1 MLTGYTRLLATALVV
16 LAAGCAKDF
25 NTSNTARYYDAG
37 TRAELARDYPQAE
50 DYYARALVWAGTERV
65 PMSLL
70 SMTMYSL
77 GRMKGHACKFDE
89 ARELLLTS
97 LALEET
103 TSGPASSQ
111 ISRRLFELARLNYDR
126 RLYAESVPYYAQ
138 GIAMVRRLKLE
149 DDEPVTFTEALQD
162 YANALRQAGDPRAAD
177 SLLSEIAARQAR
189 EVTMRPNYLIGR
201 YSPTC
206 RNGHMMVY
214 SGRA

>member
-1 MLTGYTRLLATALVV
+1 VLLLATLS
-16 LAAGCAKDF
+16 AGCARDF
-25 NTSNTARYYDAG
+25 YTTNTARYYDAG
-37 TRAELARDYPQAE
+37 MRAEQVRDYPQAE

-65 PMSLL
+65 PMPMLSL
-70 SMTMYSL
+70 TMYNL

-97 LALEET
+97 LALEES
-103 TSGPASSQ
+103 TSGPASTQ
-111 ISRRLFELARLNYDR
+111 VSRRLFELARLYYDR

-138 GIAMVRRLKLE
+138 GVAMIRRLKLE

-162 YANALRQAGDPRAAD
+162 YANALRQAGDQSTAD
-177 SLLSEIAARQAR
+177 SLRAEIAARQGR
-189 EVTMRPNYLIGR
+189 EAGARPNYLIAR